1 MGSNLV
7 HQFPRVAQSLADA
20 AVPRHAAARFARRQQ
35 ARSRSDHQPS
45 LTRGSRSASFGSA
58 SHSALVGGG
67 LARAAL
73 RRFRLGCSFD
83 AAPTLDR
90 LAIHERLQPIS
101 VRLRS
106 LGKELWHPQV
116 ALLVQPRQL
125 GLRRF
130 KHRVGALHGEMQ
142 SLQAIYSKHVP
153 RSAPTA
159 GPSSD
164 LQRATQSDQW
174 TGCGTPIVS
183 TTGFALVAWNTR
195 RAAIRRI
202 VRGAAQVCSYRYT
215 RSYQARLL
223 RYDPRRPDL

>member
-1 MGSNLV
+1 
-7 HQFPRVAQSLADA
+7 
-20 AVPRHAAARFARRQQ
+20 
-35 ARSRSDHQPS
+35 
-45 LTRGSRSASFGSA
+45 
-58 SHSALVGGG
+58 
-67 LARAAL
+67 
-73 RRFRLGCSFD
+73 
-83 AAPTLDR
+83 
-90 LAIHERLQPIS
+90 
-101 VRLRS
+101 
-106 LGKELWHPQV
+106 
-116 ALLVQPRQL
+116 
-125 GLRRF
+125 
-130 KHRVGALHGEMQ
+130 MQ